1 MRKIGKQPA
10 LKDKGMVGRSPG
22 ALRGR
27 QANLHS
33 FFRPENNTGGDSGA
47 KASTCSLIEDW
58 GGTNNVDSAFL
69 RTHLR
74 HSKKGLSDHSTLV

>member
-10 LKDKGMVGRSPG
+10 IKDKGTGGCSPR
-22 ALRGR
+22 ALLGR
-27 QANLHS
+27 QPNLHS

-47 KASTCSLIEDW
+47 KASTCLLVEDL
-58 GGTNNVDSAFL
+58 GGANRVDSAFL

-74 HSKKGLSDHSTLV
+74 HSNRRSDHASLV